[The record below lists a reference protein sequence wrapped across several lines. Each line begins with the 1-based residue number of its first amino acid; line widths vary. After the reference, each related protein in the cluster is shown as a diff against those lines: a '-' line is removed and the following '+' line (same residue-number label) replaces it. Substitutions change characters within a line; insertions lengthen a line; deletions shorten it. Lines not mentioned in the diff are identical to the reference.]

1 MSEDWAL
8 VETLGSE
15 AEAALIAGFLES
27 CGIPVRIESRFFR
40 QEPVTFGPMAEVRLC
55 VAPEQ
60 VAEARSLLAE
70 RRARFDVVDGDAG
83 EEAERGEERS
93 GSDDQ
98 DDDGGQPLREK
109 SS

>member
-1 MSEDWAL
+1 MSEDWEL

-27 CGIPVRIESRFFR
+27 CGIPARIESRFFR

-70 RRARFDVVDGDAG
+70 RRARFDVVDGEGGESGDGNDQPAG
-83 EEAERGEERS
+83 DR
-93 GSDDQ
+93 
-98 DDDGGQPLREK
+98 DDGGGEPAREK
-109 SS
+109 RS

>member
-1 MSEDWAL
+1 MSDDWEL

-27 CGIPVRIESRFFR
+27 CGIPVRVESRFFR

-55 VAPEQ
+55 VPPEQ

-70 RRARFDVVDGDAG
+70 RRARFDVVDGDK
-83 EEAERGEERS
+83 AEQTEDRVEPGDE
-93 GSDDQ
+93 
-98 DDDGGQPLREK
+98 DDDGGEPLRKE

>member
-1 MSEDWAL
+1 MSEDWEL

-27 CGIPVRIESRFFR
+27 CGIAVRIESRFFR

-60 VAEARSLLAE
+60 VAEARGLLAE

-83 EEAERGEERS
+83 EDGERGEDPGDE
-93 GSDDQ
+93 

-109 SS
+109 RS

>member
-1 MSEDWAL
+1 MSEEWEL

-55 VAPEQ
+55 VPPEQ

-70 RRARFDVVDGDAG
+70 RRARFDVVDGDGGGSGEDRAEGAG
-83 EEAERGEERS
+83 G
-93 GSDDQ
+93 Q
-98 DDDGGQPLREK
+98 DDGGGEPAREK
-109 SS
+109 RS

>member
-55 VAPEQ
+55 VPPEQ
-60 VAEARSLLAE
+60 VAEARTLLAE

-83 EEAERGEERS
+83 EASDRDSDS
-93 GSDDQ
+93 GDQ
-98 DDDGGQPLREK
+98 DDGGPRLREK
-109 SS
+109 RS